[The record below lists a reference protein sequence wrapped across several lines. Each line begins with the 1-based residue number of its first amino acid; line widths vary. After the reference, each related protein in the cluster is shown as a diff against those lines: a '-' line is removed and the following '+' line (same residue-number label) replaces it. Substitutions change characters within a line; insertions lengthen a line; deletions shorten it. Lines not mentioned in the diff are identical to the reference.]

1 MPPDLHFYPVSDLR
15 KTSARMTDPKIVHPT
30 SEDGIDLLNR
40 FSHWLA
46 DVSLE
51 DFPEFGKERRSF
63 LHLWHKLRSP
73 LLVTTPNEAIFKS
86 QEREA
91 SAFCQIDCPT
101 LVFVDL
107 YS

>member
-1 MPPDLHFYPVSDLR
+1 MTPDLHFYPVSDLR
-15 KTSARMTDPKIVHPT
+15 KAPTGLTDPKVVHPP
-30 SEDGIDLLNR
+30 SENRIDLLNH
-40 FSHWLA
+40 FPHWLA
-46 DVSLE
+46 DMLPK
-51 DFPEFGKERRSF
+51 DFPEFGKECRAF

-73 LLVTTPNEAIFKS
+73 LLIPTQHAAIFKP

-91 SAFCQIDCPT
+91 FTLSQIYGPT